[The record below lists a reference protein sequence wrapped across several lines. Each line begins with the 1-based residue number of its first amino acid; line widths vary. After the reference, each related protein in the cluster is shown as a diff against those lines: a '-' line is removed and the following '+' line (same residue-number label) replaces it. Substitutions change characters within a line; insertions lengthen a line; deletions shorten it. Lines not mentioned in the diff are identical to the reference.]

1 MKLVFIDHESEII
14 DEDCSSEGNDSFD
27 EVSLD
32 DNHVHVDSK

>member
-1 MKLVFIDHESEII
+1 MMRTLIAKGIL
-14 DEDCSSEGNDSFD
+14 CSSEGNDSFD